1 MNTPINH
8 MPSSS
13 VTLSM
18 LISEGVYRLVSF
30 VEELFGATSR
40 QS

>member
-1 MNTPINH
+1 MTHQVNH

-18 LISEGVYRLVSF
+18 MISETVYRIVSAIEGLLPR
-30 VEELFGATSR
+30 VSK
-40 QS
+40 